1 MGILY
6 DLNEVADFLMNK
18 AAKEHKNMEEVI
30 GEAVAKLTDDE
41 EHDA

>member
-18 AAKEHKNMEEVI
+18 AAKENKNMEEVI
-30 GEAVAKLTDDE
+30 EEAISKLNDDE